1 MAARELRSKKYARR
15 SQFAEVM
22 HRMKRNRGAMI
33 GLTGVCLFLLMA
45 IFSGVLVD
53 YETQVIAT
61 NALERLQGP
70 SLQHLCGTDE
80 MGRDIFCRIVYG
92 SRYSIAVGFV
102 AVIISMA
109 VGVTLGAIAGY
120 FGGLLDDVI
129 MCCTDIFSSVPNVLM
144 AVAIVSALG
153 TSTFNLMLAIGLS
166 AFPNF
171 ARITR
176 ASVLTVRDQEF
187 VEAARA
193 SGLTQSAIIVKHIL
207 PNSLSPIIVQASMQ
221 IATAVVSASILSFL
235 GLGVPAPAPEWGSL
249 MSAGRRF
256 LRDYGYITLFPGLA
270 VMLLVMSFN
279 LMGDGLRDA
288 LDPKLK
294 N

>member
-92 SRYSIAVGFV
+92 SRYSIALVLWQSLFLWLW
-102 AVIISMA
+102 ALRWELSQAISVDCWM
-109 VGVTLGAIAGY
+109 
-120 FGGLLDDVI
+120 
-129 MCCTDIFSSVPNVLM
+129 M
-144 AVAIVSALG
+144 
-153 TSTFNLMLAIGLS
+153 
-166 AFPNF
+166 
-171 ARITR
+171 
-176 ASVLTVRDQEF
+176 
-187 VEAARA
+187 
-193 SGLTQSAIIVKHIL
+193 
-207 PNSLSPIIVQASMQ
+207 
-221 IATAVVSASILSFL
+221 
-235 GLGVPAPAPEWGSL
+235 
-249 MSAGRRF
+249 
-256 LRDYGYITLFPGLA
+256 
-270 VMLLVMSFN
+270 
-279 LMGDGLRDA
+279 
-288 LDPKLK
+288 
-294 N
+294 